1 MALEHGPGIPKVQNT
16 GWQGTR
22 FQKIAILTHPQV
34 VAELECHENFN
45 SFSPVLVPGLANSS
59 SFRVITEIN
68 LSLL

>member
-22 FQKIAILTHPQV
+22 FQKITILTLPQV

-45 SFSPVLVPGLANSS
+45 LSSPVPGNKVLPILPLPGN
-59 SFRVITEIN
+59 
-68 LSLL
+68 